1 MSGRDGILKGDTGM
15 LDQSQ
20 YFLEDLEVGMSAT
33 FDKTLSE
40 ADVVDFAG
48 ITGDNNPL
56 HLNADYAAGTMF
68 GERIAHGMLTASL
81 ISAVIATRLP
91 GNGTVY
97 LSQSLRFRAPVLLGQ
112 SVAATVEITDIHT
125 KRRRVTLACK
135 CLVAG
140 KVVLDGEALV
150 MVPSREPAA

>member
-1 MSGRDGILKGDTGM
+1 M

-20 YFLEDLEVGMSAT
+20 FFLEDLEVGMTAT
-33 FDKTLSE
+33 LEKTVSE
-40 ADVVDFAG
+40 EDVLGFAE
-48 ITGDNNPL
+48 ISGDNNPL
-56 HLNADYAAGTMF
+56 HLDAEYAASTMF

-112 SVAATVEITDIHT
+112 SVTATVEISDIHE
-125 KRRRVTLACK
+125 KRRRVTLACT
-135 CLVAG
+135 CRVG
-140 KVVLDGEALV
+140 DKVVLDGEAVV
-150 MVPSREPAA
+150 MVPSRDQTA

>member
-1 MSGRDGILKGDTGM
+1 M

-20 YFLEDLEVGMSAT
+20 YFLEDLEVGMTAT
-33 FDKTLSE
+33 FEKIVSE
-40 ADVVDFAG
+40 ADVIDFAG
-48 ITGDNNPL
+48 ISGDNNPL
-56 HLNADYAAGTMF
+56 HLDADYAAGTMF

-112 SVAATVEITDIHT
+112 SVAATVEITDIHRT
-125 KRRRVTLACK
+125 RRWVTLACK
-135 CLVAG
+135 CIVAD

-150 MVPSREPAA
+150 MVPSRDASA